1 MSRRVIPINEQSA
14 RRDQDESRN
23 AQMSVKILINKFFNL
38 REQGEASVS
47 SVPEG
52 PNSEPKVRVLFVCMG
67 NICRSPTA
75 RGVFEKLVQEAGL
88 SHAIETDSAGTH
100 AYHIGNSPDKRAI
113 AAALQRGYDLSRYRA
128 RRLSSQDF
136 ARFDYI
142 LAMDHENLSAM
153 QEILPPESKHRVHL
167 LMQFARASAQ
177 PEVPD
182 PYYGAGGGFVRV
194 LDLVEDAARGLLEH
208 IRAQHN
214 L

>member
-1 MSRRVIPINEQSA
+1 
-14 RRDQDESRN
+14 
-23 AQMSVKILINKFFNL
+23 MSVKVLFNKFFHL
-38 REQGEASVS
+38 SEQGDASVS
-47 SVPEG
+47 SVPERST
-52 PNSEPKVRVLFVCMG
+52 PEPKVRVLFVCMG

-75 RGVFEKLVQEAGL
+75 RGVFEKLVEEAGL

-100 AYHIGNSPDKRAI
+100 AYHVGNSPDKRAI

-128 RRLSSQDF
+128 RRLSVEDF

-153 QEILPPESKHRVHL
+153 RESLPTESEQRVHL
-167 LMQFARASAQ
+167 LMHFARASAQ

-182 PYYGAGGGFVRV
+182 PYYGGGGGFVRV
-194 LDLVEDAARGLLEH
+194 LDLVEDAARGLLAH